1 MSDLETVD
9 GRSQR
14 RERNAALLFDA
25 AIELLN
31 TRSFAEL
38 TVEEISQHAGVGRA
52 TFFRIYETKAGLL
65 REFNRRLAADA
76 AARIAAAGDIDLYQ
90 ALGHV
95 RGAIAEAWRDA
106 GPGVAG
112 MAREFTSSSQSSDL
126 HSPHPELLAL
136 VERLIRSAMDTGE
149 VPRGV
154 PADLAASLALVH
166 LAIPIAYVLDG
177 NPADTEVLG
186 RTLLD
191 QWYAGMTAEAVHRPA
206 PQRRRR

>member
-112 MAREFTSSSQSSDL
+112 MAREFTSSSQASDL

-136 VERLIRSAMDTGE
+136 VERLIRSAMDTDE